1 MYICAVHFQVLQK
14 SKTVCF
20 TSCSKGTYVI
30 LPFEQKLWSSFP
42 AEDDFSTVVSLTQCV
57 ELYRKSQE
65 KVSANPCLGWK
76 KLLCG
81 PFEEALDWLITRE
94 TEQNCEADGQEQKA
108 ILVWGEISHFSSI
121 SRCCYWTDKWNLLLL
136 EKGKV
141 CHWGRHT
148 IHTLS
153 VEHLRSWVKM
163 RKSRSADFPAELY
176 PHSKISKGK
185 NYIWIHFSSLYSSGL
200 YNMV

>member
-1 MYICAVHFQVLQK
+1 MIQFSCWRWFFHSCVSH
-14 SKTVCF
+14 TVCGAVQEI
-20 TSCSKGTYVI
+20 TREGVSKSLLRLEEVA
-30 LPFEQKLWSSFP
+30 LWTIWRSS
-42 AEDDFSTVVSLTQCV
+42 
-57 ELYRKSQE
+57 
-65 KVSANPCLGWK
+65 G
-76 KLLCG
+76 
-81 PFEEALDWLITRE
+81 LITRE

-108 ILVWGEISHFSSI
+108 ILVWGETSHFSSI

-163 RKSRSADFPAELY
+163 RKSPSADFPAELY

-200 YNMV
+200 YYMV